1 MRRHHH
7 FEKHI
12 NPDRDWNNQTMN
24 IKNSKGRNF
33 FYGSGKV
40 ILGKIHDGQNSKYS
54 EGGLIASEIDKNLYP
69 FDKK

>member
-1 MRRHHH
+1 
-7 FEKHI
+7 
-12 NPDRDWNNQTMN
+12 MN